1 MIVEFVYDW
10 VYVLFDVE
18 ELVIVGV
25 CDIFV
30 YVVILINVYF
40 IFIVCMIFCW
50 LKYKIVLLVF
60 V

>member
-1 MIVEFVYDW
+1 MYYINMCIFMIVEFVYDR

-40 IFIVCMIFCW
+40 IFIVCMIFC
-50 LKYKIVLLVF
+50 
-60 V
+60 

>member
-1 MIVEFVYDW
+1 MYYINMCIFMIVKFVYDG

-40 IFIVCMIFCW
+40 IFIVCMIFC
-50 LKYKIVLLVF
+50 
-60 V
+60 

>member
-1 MIVEFVYDW
+1 MYYINMCIFMIVEFVYDG

-40 IFIVCMIFCW
+40 IFIVCIIFC
-50 LKYKIVLLVF
+50 
-60 V
+60 

>member
-1 MIVEFVYDW
+1 MFYINMCIFMIVEFVYDG

-40 IFIVCMIFCW
+40 IFIVCMIFC
-50 LKYKIVLLVF
+50 
-60 V
+60 

>member
-1 MIVEFVYDW
+1 MYYINMCIFMIVEFVYDW

-25 CDIFV
+25 CNIFV

-40 IFIVCMIFCW
+40 IFIVCMIFC
-50 LKYKIVLLVF
+50 
-60 V
+60 